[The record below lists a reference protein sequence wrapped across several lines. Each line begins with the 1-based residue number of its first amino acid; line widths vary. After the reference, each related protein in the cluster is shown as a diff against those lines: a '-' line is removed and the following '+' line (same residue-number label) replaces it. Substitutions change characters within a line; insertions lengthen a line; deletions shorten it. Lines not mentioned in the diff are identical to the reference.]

1 MIQRV
6 RDWPTVRDRRS
17 TVQLA
22 EDMRL
27 PQRYAITPAVCDCPS
42 GMRLPDGCAM
52 APSWRDDSMVARSPC
67 GVSDFP
73 TVE

>member
-27 PQRYAITPAVCDCPS
+27 PQRYAIARRV
-42 GMRLPDGCAM
+42 RDG
-52 APSWRDDSMVARSPC
+52 PKLAR
-67 GVSDFP
+67 
-73 TVE
+73 

>member
-42 GMRLPDGCAM
+42 GMRLPQRYAIARRVRDG
-52 APSWRDDSMVARSPC
+52 PKLAR
-67 GVSDFP
+67 
-73 TVE
+73 